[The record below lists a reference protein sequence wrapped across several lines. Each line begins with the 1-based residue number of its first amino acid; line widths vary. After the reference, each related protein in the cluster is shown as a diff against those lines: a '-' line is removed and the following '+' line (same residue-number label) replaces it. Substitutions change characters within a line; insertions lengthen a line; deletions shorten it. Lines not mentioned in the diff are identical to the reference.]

1 MLPAGALSVTLPP
14 SQKLSGPLA
23 VIAALGTGLIVMLV
37 AEEVAEQPLLV
48 TTTEYAP
55 DEEAEIDGVV
65 APVFQR

>member
-1 MLPAGALSVTLPP
+1 
-14 SQKLSGPLA
+14 
-23 VIAALGTGLIVMLV
+23 MLV